1 MILDFLSLI
10 SQGRVVM
17 SLDSHRTVFIYRNWF
32 DLIDVVLTIL
42 FSFLNLQITSK
53 LLSLGYRYHKLRK
66 YWGSALGHTR
76 NFNLSKFWYYIVSR
90 ICFKRNQ
97 SPGLR
102 WSYLQTGWTEEGK
115 RHSEF
120 HLVEPEISKTASTS
134 SVWPSDLR
142 EDDMSCAW
150 SFYIIVHTVLKHCTL
165 TNNTMGISGGFRG
178 GPRGPAPPLSDP
190 SLHRYYF
197 KGKRMNNLT

>member
-90 ICFKRNQ
+90 ICFKRIQ
-97 SPGLR
+97 SPGLLR
-102 WSYLQTGWTEEGK
+102 WSYLQTG
-115 RHSEF
+115 
-120 HLVEPEISKTASTS
+120 
-134 SVWPSDLR
+134 
-142 EDDMSCAW
+142 
-150 SFYIIVHTVLKHCTL
+150 
-165 TNNTMGISGGFRG
+165 
-178 GPRGPAPPLSDP
+178 
-190 SLHRYYF
+190 
-197 KGKRMNNLT
+197 